1 MLQRGKSG
9 PLETHKLHF
18 VAVKLITSQRLK
30 KRRRCSR
37 CSHRCYD
44 MRFLHCLQILY
55 NKKAHRKFAVWATC
69 RKITRR
75 ARPTRLTKITPTLRS
90 NLMSTESTT
99 WPFSQFPYLDQLD
112 KDINLFGLRNRIGTR
127 ITTQS
132 SFVSHQIRLSSH
144 L

>member
-1 MLQRGKSG
+1 MLAPMLRHAIST
-9 PLETHKLHF
+9 L
-18 VAVKLITSQRLK
+18 
-30 KRRRCSR
+30 
-37 CSHRCYD
+37 
-44 MRFLHCLQILY
+44 ILY